1 MAITKNIEIDGRLV
15 PFKASATV
23 PRLYRLK
30 FGRDIFSDID
40 KLIEATQG
48 GDAEASALTI
58 ESLTIFEDVA
68 YTMAKYADD
77 SIPDT
82 TEEWLDVLHTAADRG
97 AVAAEQSDGGGEQKK
112 TRATDRPMTTPL
124 FLLRCL
130 QIGLSLRD
138 LDLVTVGMV
147 IDMATERGNDDSG
160 AYVEIATQEDF
171 DKF

>member
-1 MAITKNIEIDGRLV
+1 MAITKNIEIDGRMV

-48 GDAEASALTI
+48 GDAEESTLTI

-77 SIPDT
+77 SVPDT
-82 TEEWLDVLHTAADRG
+82 PEEWLDGFNVFSIYFILPQIVELWRLNNQTTA
-97 AVAAEQSDGGGEQKK
+97 ESKK
-112 TRATDRPMTTPL
+112 KQGPQTG
-124 FLLRCL
+124 
-130 QIGLSLRD
+130 Q
-138 LDLVTVGMV
+138 
-147 IDMATERGNDDSG
+147 
-160 AYVEIATQEDF
+160 
-171 DKF
+171 

>member
-40 KLIEATQG
+40 KIMEETEDG
-48 GDAEASALTI
+48 NAEASALTI

-68 YTMAKYADD
+68 YIMAKYADD

-82 TEEWLDVLHTAADRG
+82 TEEWLDGFNVFSIYFILPQIVELWRLNNQTA
-97 AVAAEQSDGGGEQKK
+97 VESKK
-112 TRATDRPMTTPL
+112 KQGPPTG
-124 FLLRCL
+124 
-130 QIGLSLRD
+130 Q
-138 LDLVTVGMV
+138 
-147 IDMATERGNDDSG
+147 
-160 AYVEIATQEDF
+160 
-171 DKF
+171 

>member
-40 KLIEATQG
+40 KLIEATQDG
-48 GDAEASALTI
+48 NAEASALTI

-82 TEEWLDVLHTAADRG
+82 TEEWLDGFNVFSIYFILPQIVELWRLNNQTM
-97 AVAAEQSDGGGEQKK
+97 AESKK
-112 TRATDRPMTTPL
+112 KQGPPTG
-124 FLLRCL
+124 
-130 QIGLSLRD
+130 Q
-138 LDLVTVGMV
+138 
-147 IDMATERGNDDSG
+147 
-160 AYVEIATQEDF
+160 
-171 DKF
+171 

>member
-1 MAITKNIEIDGRLV
+1 MAITKNIEIDGRMV

-48 GDAEASALTI
+48 GDAEESALTI

-77 SIPDT
+77 SVPDT
-82 TEEWLDVLHTAADRG
+82 PEEWLDGFNVFSIYFILPQIVELWRLNNQTA
-97 AVAAEQSDGGGEQKK
+97 VESKK
-112 TRATDRPMTTPL
+112 KQGPPTG
-124 FLLRCL
+124 
-130 QIGLSLRD
+130 Q
-138 LDLVTVGMV
+138 
-147 IDMATERGNDDSG
+147 
-160 AYVEIATQEDF
+160 
-171 DKF
+171 

>member
-1 MAITKNIEIDGRLV
+1 MAITKNIEIDGRMV

-48 GDAEASALTI
+48 GDAEESALTI

-77 SIPDT
+77 SVPDT
-82 TEEWLDVLHTAADRG
+82 PEEWLDGFNVFSIYFILPQIVELWRLNNQTM
-97 AVAAEQSDGGGEQKK
+97 AESKK
-112 TRATDRPMTTPL
+112 KQGPPTG
-124 FLLRCL
+124 
-130 QIGLSLRD
+130 Q
-138 LDLVTVGMV
+138 
-147 IDMATERGNDDSG
+147 
-160 AYVEIATQEDF
+160 
-171 DKF
+171 

>member
-1 MAITKNIEIDGRLV
+1 MAITKNIEIDGRMV

-48 GDAEASALTI
+48 DNAEASALTI

-82 TEEWLDVLHTAADRG
+82 TEEWLDGFNVFSIYFILPQIVELWRLNNQTA
-97 AVAAEQSDGGGEQKK
+97 VESKK
-112 TRATDRPMTTPL
+112 KQGPPTG
-124 FLLRCL
+124 
-130 QIGLSLRD
+130 Q
-138 LDLVTVGMV
+138 
-147 IDMATERGNDDSG
+147 
-160 AYVEIATQEDF
+160 
-171 DKF
+171 

>member
-1 MAITKNIEIDGRLV
+1 MAITKNIEIDGRMV

-48 GDAEASALTI
+48 GDAEESALTI

-77 SIPDT
+77 SVPDT
-82 TEEWLDVLHTAADRG
+82 PEEWLDGFNVFSIYFILPQIVELWRLNNQTM
-97 AVAAEQSDGGGEQKK
+97 AESKK
-112 TRATDRPMTTPL
+112 KQGPPTD
-124 FLLRCL
+124 
-130 QIGLSLRD
+130 Q
-138 LDLVTVGMV
+138 
-147 IDMATERGNDDSG
+147 
-160 AYVEIATQEDF
+160 
-171 DKF
+171 

>member
-40 KLIEATQG
+40 KLIEATENG
-48 GDAEASALTI
+48 NAEASALTI

-82 TEEWLDVLHTAADRG
+82 TEEWLDGFNVFSIYFILPQIVELWRLNNQTA
-97 AVAAEQSDGGGEQKK
+97 VESKK
-112 TRATDRPMTTPL
+112 KQGPPTG
-124 FLLRCL
+124 
-130 QIGLSLRD
+130 Q
-138 LDLVTVGMV
+138 
-147 IDMATERGNDDSG
+147 
-160 AYVEIATQEDF
+160 
-171 DKF
+171 

>member
-1 MAITKNIEIDGRLV
+1 MV

-48 GDAEASALTI
+48 GDAEESTLTI

-77 SIPDT
+77 SVPDT
-82 TEEWLDVLHTAADRG
+82 PEEWLDGFNVFSIYFILPQIVELWRLNNQTTA
-97 AVAAEQSDGGGEQKK
+97 ESKK
-112 TRATDRPMTTPL
+112 KQGPQTG
-124 FLLRCL
+124 
-130 QIGLSLRD
+130 Q
-138 LDLVTVGMV
+138 
-147 IDMATERGNDDSG
+147 
-160 AYVEIATQEDF
+160 
-171 DKF
+171 

>member
-40 KLIEATQG
+40 KLIEATQD
-48 GDAEASALTI
+48 GDAEASTLTI

-82 TEEWLDVLHTAADRG
+82 TEEWLDGFNVFSIYFILPQIVELWRLNNQTA
-97 AVAAEQSDGGGEQKK
+97 VESKK
-112 TRATDRPMTTPL
+112 KQGPPTG
-124 FLLRCL
+124 
-130 QIGLSLRD
+130 Q
-138 LDLVTVGMV
+138 
-147 IDMATERGNDDSG
+147 
-160 AYVEIATQEDF
+160 
-171 DKF
+171 

>member
-1 MAITKNIEIDGRLV
+1 MAVTKSIEIDGRMV

-48 GDAEASALTI
+48 GNAEASALTI

-77 SIPDT
+77 SVPDT
-82 TEEWLDVLHTAADRG
+82 PEEWLDGFNVFSIYFILPQIVELWRLNNQTM
-97 AVAAEQSDGGGEQKK
+97 AESKK
-112 TRATDRPMTTPL
+112 KQGPPTG
-124 FLLRCL
+124 
-130 QIGLSLRD
+130 Q
-138 LDLVTVGMV
+138 
-147 IDMATERGNDDSG
+147 
-160 AYVEIATQEDF
+160 
-171 DKF
+171 